1 MHNSLKDN
9 VLDAVDIVELIGE
22 FVALK
27 RKGREFIG
35 LCPFHPDRKPS
46 LNVSPTKRIFKCWSC
61 GAGGD
66 AIKFVQ
72 LRERVD
78 FREALQSLAKR
89 VGLDSPRH
97 AVNPQANAQ
106 REQLLRAVQWA
117 SKHFNENLTRHA
129 DGQRAS
135 EYAERRGLTNNTIER
150 FRIGFAPDLWDDL
163 VAAAQRAGMPADI
176 AESAG
181 LIGTGRQG
189 KRFDRFRNRLM
200 FTICDALGR
209 PVAFGGRTLG
219 DDSAKYLNS
228 PETPLF
234 SKSRIL
240 YGLDL
245 ARPAI
250 QKASQVVVVEGYM
263 DAVLLAQHGV
273 ENVVA
278 TLGTALTDAHVK
290 LLRPHA
296 ESVVLCFDGDD
307 AGLRA
312 ADRAVEIALQRGV
325 EVLVL
330 VLPDNQDPADYVRE
344 HGREQF
350 ESLLHSAT
358 PALEFKWTLTERAI
372 VRSGPRAKSVAI
384 DDFLGFVAR
393 AAAAGGI
400 GLSDQG
406 LLVGRLADM
415 LSVPADTV
423 YQMLAR
429 ARSGIRREAISDT
442 PDSNCTSVYDA
453 SVRGVPTAVV
463 SAMEEIFGWI
473 VTDSACRRF
482 ADGLFREAVELSP
495 SWSQLAAIVDRVAA
509 RSDEFHKADIV
520 AACDDAAVLEM
531 ISRVC
536 QRIDSGA
543 DASAACESAV
553 KRLASEMDALR
564 MAELRNELRG
574 SDPADKGS
582 EDAFRSFL
590 DMARRQNGS
599 FAAERRV
606 VAAGEV

>member
-46 LNVSPTKRIFKCWSC
+46 LNVSPAKRIFKCWSC

-78 FREALQSLAKR
+78 FRQALQSLAKR

-97 AVNPQANAQ
+97 TVNPQANAQ

-117 SKHFNENLTRHA
+117 SKHFSENLAGHA
-129 DGQRAS
+129 DGRRAR
-135 EYAERRGLTNNTIER
+135 EYAEHRGLTDKTIER

-163 VAAAQRAGMPADI
+163 VAAAQRAGMPADV
-176 AESAG
+176 AETAG

-189 KRFDRFRNRLM
+189 KRFDRFRDRLM

-278 TLGTALTDAHVK
+278 TLGTALSDAHAK

-296 ESVVLCFDGDD
+296 ESIVLCFDGDD

-325 EVLVL
+325 EVAVL
-330 VLPDNQDPADYVRE
+330 ELPDNHDPADYVRE
-344 HGREQF
+344 HGRERF
-350 ESLLHSAT
+350 ESLLQSAT
-358 PALEFKWTLTERAI
+358 PALEFKWTLTERTI

-393 AAAAGGI
+393 AGGGGI
-400 GLSDQG
+400 GLSEQG

-415 LSVPADTV
+415 LSVPADVV

-429 ARSGIRREAISDT
+429 ARAGVRREAIPDT

-453 SVRGVPTAVV
+453 SVRGVPAAVV

-473 VTDSACRRF
+473 VTDSACSRF
-482 ADGLFREAVELSP
+482 ADALFREAADLSP
-495 SWSQLAAIVDRVAA
+495 SWKQLAAIVDRAA
-509 RSDEFHKADIV
+509 AQSDDFSKADIV
-520 AACDDAAVLEM
+520 ASCDDAAVLEM

-536 QRIDSGA
+536 ERIDSGA
-543 DASAACESAV
+543 DASAACENAV
-553 KRLASEMDALR
+553 QRLASEMDALR
-564 MAELRNELRG
+564 MAELRNKLRG

-582 EDAFRSFL
+582 EEAFRSFL

-599 FAAERRV
+599 LAAERRV
-606 VAAGEV
+606 VVAGGEV